1 MLAHDSTYEAVISD
15 SDNTAI
21 MDFYVDFCDAIISLD
36 RSGWMIEEPGHIE
49 RFDSFTDMMEGIRY
63 TLTQW
68 ENENIIRIERKPD
81 GITITSLID

>member
-1 MLAHDSTYEAVISD
+1 MLAHDS
-15 SDNTAI
+15 AI

-36 RSGWMIEEPGHIE
+36 RSGWIIEEPGHIE
-49 RFDSFTDMMEGIRY
+49 RFDSFNDMMNGIRY

-68 ENENIIRIERKPD
+68 ENESIIRIDRKPD